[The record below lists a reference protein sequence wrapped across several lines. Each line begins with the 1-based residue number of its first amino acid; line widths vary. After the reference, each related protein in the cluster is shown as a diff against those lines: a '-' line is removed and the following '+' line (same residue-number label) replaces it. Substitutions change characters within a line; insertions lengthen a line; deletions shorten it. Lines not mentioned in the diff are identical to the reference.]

1 MSDPSSSP
9 VHLLASV
16 FLTSDDHGLW
26 ILTGE
31 LGIGKSTWCAAIAEQ
46 ARAAGFTVR
55 GLFSQAVF
63 ERGEKIGIDLV
74 AVETGEL
81 RRLGYLKRFGG
92 QGLPVGKW
100 FFNPDIIAWGNEILR
115 KTGLCDLTILDE
127 LGALD
132 LDQGGGFQE
141 GLHLLD
147 EGRYHRA
154 LVVVRSEWVPVAQER
169 WPQAQVIKLDGT
181 TL

>member
-16 FLTSDDHGLW
+16 FLTSADHGLW

-31 LGIGKSTWCAAIAEQ
+31 LGIGKSTCCASIAEQ
-46 ARAAGFTVR
+46 ARAAGFTVS
-55 GLFSQAVF
+55 GLFSQGVF

-74 AVETGEL
+74 AVETSER

-100 FFNPDIIAWGNEILR
+100 FFNPDTIAWGNDILR
-115 KTGLCDLTILDE
+115 KTGLCDLIIIDE

-132 LDQGGGFQE
+132 LDRGGGFQE
-141 GLHLLD
+141 GIRLLD
-147 EGRYHRA
+147 EDCYHRA
-154 LVVVRSEWVPVAQER
+154 LVVVRSEWVPVAQDR
-169 WPQAQVIKLDGT
+169 WPHAQVIKLGET
-181 TL
+181 VL